1 MHEKEM
7 KLHHAVS
14 DAALDAVS
22 GGAGG
27 TYDYTITCRS
37 CGEELKP
44 GRLVYLYEG
53 QYLCD
58 TCFREIR
65 RSKVQKST

>member
-1 MHEKEM
+1 MDNKAM
-7 KLHHAVS
+7 HHAVA
-14 DAALDAVS
+14 DDKLDIVS
-22 GGAGG
+22 GGIGS
-27 TYDYTITCRS
+27 TYDYAVACQG
-37 CGEELKP
+37 CNKELKP

-65 RSKVQKST
+65 RGKVQKST